1 MGFSLRWDPGRL
13 VLSVLTNRRRAGG
26 AVSGLLTLV
35 VRFGGVELGSGL
47 RVAGRAVGGGCVDAP
62 RRLRRC
68 LDARLARS
76 EALSHRLFLFDGL
89 FSASGLG

>member
-26 AVSGLLTLV
+26 AVSGLLTLL
-35 VRFGGVELGSGL
+35 VRFGGVELGSWL

-68 LDARLARS
+68 LVARPAQS
-76 EALSHRLFLFDGL
+76 EALSHR
-89 FSASGLG
+89 

>member
-35 VRFGGVELGSGL
+35 VRVGGVELGSGL
-47 RVAGRAVGGGCVDAP
+47 RVAGRAVGDGCVDAP
-62 RRLRRC
+62 RRTPTLP
-68 LDARLARS
+68 
-76 EALSHRLFLFDGL
+76 
-89 FSASGLG
+89 